1 MKKDELKK
9 YTLSELL
16 EFEKAA
22 RVVCVRYENSTK
34 NYDGSIINNSEY
46 ELFKKYNNFRNMV
59 LNEIEKILDKEIS
72 GND

>member
-1 MKKDELKK
+1 MKKEESKK

-16 EFEKAA
+16 ELEKAA

-59 LNEIEKILDKEIS
+59 LNEIEKIIDKEIS

>member
-1 MKKDELKK
+1 MKKEESKK

-16 EFEKAA
+16 ELEKAA

>member
-1 MKKDELKK
+1 MKKEESKK

-72 GND
+72 

>member
-1 MKKDELKK
+1 MKKEESKK

-16 EFEKAA
+16 ELEKAA
-22 RVVCVRYENSTK
+22 RIVCVRYENSTK